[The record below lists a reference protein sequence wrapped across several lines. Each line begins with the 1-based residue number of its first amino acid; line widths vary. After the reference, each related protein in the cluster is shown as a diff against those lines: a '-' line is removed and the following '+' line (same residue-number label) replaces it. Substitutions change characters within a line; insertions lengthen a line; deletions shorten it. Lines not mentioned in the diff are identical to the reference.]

1 MAGKYIWSGLG
12 ETQNILNQ
20 NPKKITLEGTDGE
33 LYTLF
38 SVRDYDEENITE
50 YYYVE
55 AEVPYTQCR
64 IMTHSGFSIQ
74 QADVELQLLFRQ
86 TLPLKAKG
94 TPTVQAFTTGE
105 IGEIIHQRYGWLNPR
120 KKNKKIIVSVNGQDI
135 EL

>member
-20 NPKKITLEGTDGE
+20 NPKKITLEDTDGE

-38 SVRDYDEENITE
+38 SVRDYNEDSITE

-64 IMTHSGFSIQ
+64 IMTHSGFSIP
-74 QADVELQLLFRQ
+74 QADVELQLLFKQ
-86 TLPLKAKG
+86 IISLKAKG
-94 TPTVQAFTTGE
+94 NLAVQAFTTGE
-105 IGEIIHQRYGWLNPR
+105 IGELIHQRYGWLNPR
-120 KKNKKIIVSVNGQDI
+120 KKGKKITVSVNGQDI